1 MDKFKNQRFSSK
13 DFYDIR
19 EIGAGS
25 YGKVKLVELHDN
37 LYAVKQVSQ
46 ELIRRY
52 EKVANVYFERDVMQ
66 AANSLSI
73 PQFYFAFRVS
83 QLNLSQ
89 IQNWDPVHNLK
100 QNMTFH
106 FRRTRQSYTL

>member
-1 MDKFKNQRFSSK
+1 MK
-13 DFYDIR
+13 DFFDIR

-46 ELIRRY
+46 DLIQRY
-52 EKVANVYFERDVMQ
+52 EKVANVYFERDVLQ
-66 AANSLSI
+66 ASNSLSI

-83 QLNLSQ
+83 WLDIDQFSIKWGL
-89 IQNWDPVHNLK
+89 
-100 QNMTFH
+100 
-106 FRRTRQSYTL
+106 

>member
-1 MDKFKNQRFSSK
+1 MK
-13 DFYDIR
+13 DFFDIR

-46 ELIRRY
+46 DLIQRY
-52 EKVANVYFERDVMQ
+52 EKVANVYFERDVLQ
-66 AANSLSI
+66 ASNSLSI

-83 QLNLSQ
+83 WIEINRQYMLCLIIPKLFLSLMFYLGQ
-89 IQNWDPVHNLK
+89 DEA
-100 QNMTFH
+100 
-106 FRRTRQSYTL
+106 TLCDGVRA